1 MKRKL
6 LALLFVNVMAISLLA
21 GCGEKEDTQVE
32 TTTESEGELVELVR
46 PDMLALKASDYMED
60 VEYSGIINSEDI
72 TVPTDEEI
80 RNTIISYL
88 EYYQVYKHVNEGTV
102 GEDSIVNISYEGTID
117 DFQFEGGSAEN
128 QIISIA
134 ESGYIDGFA
143 ESIVGANVGDT
154 VTAELKFPD
163 DYTYEDVDEEGNT
176 INKPY
181 TYFDADG
188 NEVELPGKDV
198 TFKITVNYL
207 CGDQILTFDELDDQG
222 VIDMTDGLYQTVDEL
237 IQGEKDFA
245 YSDAISSAEME
256 MWDTL
261 IENFKV
267 KESATD
273 DIQKLYDEAYEYSVK
288 YYENL
293 AQMQEIESPL
303 ELFGYETQEEY
314 DTYLKEEAEYIV
326 KRGLII
332 NYIVTNEGLTPSDE
346 EILNRENELA
356 KEYGFDSFEAF
367 QAVYD
372 SSDMVE
378 YIYYEI
384 ASDFILEANGISSE
398 K

>member
-21 GCGEKEDTQVE
+21 GCGEKEDAQVE
-32 TTTESEGELVELVR
+32 ITTESEGELVELVR

-222 VIDMTDGLYQTVDEL
+222 VIDMTDGFYQTVDEL

-245 YSDAISSAEME
+245 YSDAVSSAEME

-314 DTYLKEEAEYIV
+314 DAYLKEEAEYIV

-332 NYIVTNEGLTPSDE
+332 NYIVANEGLTPSDE

>member
-72 TVPTDEEI
+72 TAPTDEEI

-222 VIDMTDGLYQTVDEL
+222 VIDMTDGFYQTVDEL

-245 YSDAISSAEME
+245 YSDAVSSAEME

-314 DTYLKEEAEYIV
+314 DAYLKEEAEYIV

-332 NYIVTNEGLTPSDE
+332 NYIVANEGLTPSDE